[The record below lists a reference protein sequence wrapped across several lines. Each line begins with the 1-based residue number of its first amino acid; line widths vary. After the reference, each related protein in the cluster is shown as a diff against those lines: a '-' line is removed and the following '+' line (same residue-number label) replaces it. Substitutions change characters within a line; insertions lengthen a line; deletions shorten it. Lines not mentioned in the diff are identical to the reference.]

1 MSTSECGSRKSCYV
15 SLKTCDV
22 DPKTCNFVLSWD
34 FDGELINYEL
44 TAISNSW
51 VSVVFS
57 QDQYLVNNKY
67 PLGKKNYSF

>member
-67 PLGKKNYSF
+67 LRKKNYSF